1 MFKTAKDLVKKFAM
15 KVLDLDDTVKP
26 TSHLKL
32 FEDYLDK
39 FEFDT
44 NTPDVM
50 KFLGVLKK
58 KHLVDDI
65 VVATQNGSAV
75 VSTNGNSVTKAVSG
89 AAMFN
94 YIQSEHPKSE
104 SVMIKSD
111 GHWNMIF
118 PDKDKLYIV
127 KASSD
132 LSVIELR
139 SLAKEIDV
147 FLGAKN
153 LN

>member
-1 MFKTAKDLVKKFAM
+1 MFKAAKSLVKKFAT

-26 TSHLKL
+26 LSHLEL

-44 NTPDVM
+44 NTPDVL
-50 KFLGVLKK
+50 KFLNILKK

-65 VVATQNGSAV
+65 VVATQNGSSV
-75 VSTNGNSVTKAVSG
+75 VSTNGNSVTTAVSG

-104 SVMIKSD
+104 SVMIKSN
-111 GHWNMIF
+111 GQWNMIF

-132 LSVIELR
+132 LSVTEMR
-139 SLAKEIDV
+139 SLAKEIDT
-147 FLGAKN
+147 FLETRN

>member
-1 MFKTAKDLVKKFAM
+1 MFKGAKSFLMKVAT

-26 TSHLKL
+26 IAHLKL

-39 FEFDT
+39 FDFDT
-44 NTPDVM
+44 NTEDAM
-50 KFLGVLKK
+50 EFLSILKK

-65 VVATQNGSAV
+65 VVASMNGSSI
-75 VSTNGNSVTKAVSG
+75 VSTNGDSISKAVSG

-94 YIQSEHPKSE
+94 YIQSELPKSE
-104 SVMIKSD
+104 SIMIKNN
-111 GHWNMIF
+111 GYWNMLF
-118 PDKDKLYIV
+118 PEKDKLYIV

-132 LSVIELR
+132 LSMVELR
-139 SLAKEIDV
+139 SLAKEIES
-147 FLGAKN
+147 FLSTRN

>member
-1 MFKTAKDLVKKFAM
+1 MFKIAKSLVKKFAT

-26 TSHLKL
+26 VGHLKL

-39 FEFDT
+39 FDFDT

-50 KFLGVLKK
+50 KFLDVLKK

-65 VVATQNGSAV
+65 VVATQNGSTV

-104 SVMIKSD
+104 SVMIKSN
-111 GHWNMIF
+111 GYWNMIF

-132 LSVIELR
+132 LSVTELR
-139 SLAKEIDV
+139 SLAKEIDA
-147 FLGAKN
+147 FLETRN

>member
-1 MFKTAKDLVKKFAM
+1 MFKIAKSLVKKFAT

-26 TSHLKL
+26 VGHLKL

-65 VVATQNGSAV
+65 VVATQNGSTV

-104 SVMIKSD
+104 SVMIKSN
-111 GHWNMIF
+111 GSWNMIF

-132 LSVIELR
+132 LSVTELR
-139 SLAKEIDV
+139 SLAREIDV
-147 FLGAKN
+147 FLETRN